1 MNNLKEAR
9 CRAGLTQA
17 RAAKLIGVPTR
28 TLQDWED
35 GKRNPRKGAAYWEA
49 VFHAMGYL
57 TGEGLAAVEAGE
69 VDFDELMAM
78 GKRED
83 VRRSSRV
90 GVFGETFRAAWDKIP
105 SEAVERLSVETLS
118 ALVDVIAMVENK

>member
-1 MNNLKEAR
+1 MSIKSAR
-9 CRAGLTQA
+9 VKAGLTQA

-90 GVFGETFRAAWDKIP
+90 GAFGETFRAAWDKIP
-105 SEAVERLSVETLS
+105 AEAVERLSVETLS

>member
-1 MNNLKEAR
+1 MSIKTAR
-9 CRAGLTQA
+9 AQAGLTQA
-17 RAAKLIGVPTR
+17 RAAKIIGVPTR

-57 TGEGLAAVEAGE
+57 TSEGRAAVEAGE

-105 SEAVERLSVETLS
+105 AEAVERLSVETLS

>member
-1 MNNLKEAR
+1 MSIKSAR
-9 CRAGLTQA
+9 VKAGLTQA
-17 RAAKLIGVPTR
+17 RAAELIGVPTR

-49 VFHAMGYL
+49 VFHALSYL
-57 TGEGLAAVEAGE
+57 AGEGLAAVEAGE

-83 VRRSSRV
+83 VRRTARV
-90 GVFGETFRAAWDKIP
+90 GAFGETFRAAWDKIP
-105 SEAVERLSVETLS
+105 QEAIETLTVPTLS